1 MKTKLLIVSAFV
13 LLLTACIK
21 DYHGGG
27 QEEEIIFTEKNYIY
41 EGDLYR
47 LALET
52 DIEALDVTI
61 QELEDI
67 IANNQGDENTGQ
79 QLEEANE
86 QRSFLTE
93 ELQSI
98 LSLEQVGLRIPPP
111 PPPCPKPRSCDFS
124 QIQYILTDRSVR
136 QLEIRLLGKDGKLI
150 GGGTINDLES
160 LPGSENQ
167 INFSNLMISNDT
179 GAVFSIEVTA
189 IKSDQT
195 ELKYTVN

>member
-1 MKTKLLIVSAFV
+1 MKTKLLIASTFV

-47 LALET
+47 ISLET
-52 DIEALDVTI
+52 EIEELDMTI

-67 IANNQGDENTGQ
+67 IANNQG
-79 QLEEANE
+79 NE
-86 QRSFLTE
+86 KTE
-93 ELQSI
+93 EQLKDANVQRNFLKEEIQSI
-98 LSLEQVGLRIPPP
+98 VSLEQVGLRIPPP
-111 PPPCPKPRSCDFS
+111 PPPCPSPRNCDFS
-124 QIQYILTDRSVR
+124 FLEYILADSSVQ

-160 LPGSENQ
+160 LPGSKNQ
-167 INFSNLMISNDT
+167 INFSNLVISKDT
-179 GAVFSIEVTA
+179 EAVFNIQVKV
-189 IKSDQT
+189 IKFDQT
-195 ELKYTVN
+195 ELNYSVN